1 MKARRWRRDLL
12 AGSILSVLVVVSLFP
27 YLFMLIGSLKD
38 NTQFYHSYWSL
49 ALPFHWENYVLAWN
63 SIKGYMLNSLIAAGA
78 SLLGVL
84 LLGSISAFVFARYR
98 FPGREFLFT
107 LIVCLL
113 MVPSISSLVPLFI
126 LIRTLG
132 LVNTR
137 FALILPYVAGGIVL
151 ATFLMRTF
159 FQQIPDELFEAAH
172 IDGASGVQM
181 YWRITLPLSG
191 PIIGTIALL
200 TLINIWNDYFWPLV
214 TITDDSLRTV
224 TTGLAFLQG
233 QYITLWGPLFA
244 GYVVAS
250 IPLLVIFSLASR
262 YFIAGLGGAVGG
274 ADMVK

>member
-1 MKARRWRRDLL
+1 MTRRWRTDLI
-12 AGSILSVLVVVSLFP
+12 AGSILGVLVLVSLFP
-27 YLFMLIGSLKD
+27 YLFMLVGSLKD

-49 ALPFHWENYVLAWN
+49 SLPFHWENYAQAWS
-63 SIKGYMLNSLIAAGA
+63 SIRGYLLNSLVAAGA

-84 LLGSISAFVFARYR
+84 VLGSISAFVFARYR

-113 MVPSISSLVPLFI
+113 MVPSISSQVPLFI
-126 LIRTLG
+126 LIRNLG

-137 FALILPYVAGGIVL
+137 LALILPYIAGGVVL

-172 IDGASGVQM
+172 IDGAGGLQM

-200 TLINIWNDYFWPLV
+200 TLINVWNDYFWPLV

-250 IPLLVIFSLASR
+250 LPLLILFSLASR

-274 ADMVK
+274 ADMIK

>member
-1 MKARRWRRDLL
+1 
-12 AGSILSVLVVVSLFP
+12 
-27 YLFMLIGSLKD
+27 
-38 NTQFYHSYWSL
+38 
-49 ALPFHWENYVLAWN
+49 
-63 SIKGYMLNSLIAAGA
+63 
-78 SLLGVL
+78 
-84 LLGSISAFVFARYR
+84 
-98 FPGREFLFT
+98 
-107 LIVCLL
+107 
-113 MVPSISSLVPLFI
+113 
-126 LIRTLG
+126 
-132 LVNTR
+132 
-137 FALILPYVAGGIVL
+137 
-151 ATFLMRTF
+151 
-159 FQQIPDELFEAAH
+159 
-172 IDGASGVQM
+172 M